1 MSDVAPTGEQHAME
15 PELEQSPFLN
25 IDLPQFEGP
34 LDLLLHLIQKHELDV
49 LDIPISFVTSKYL
62 EMIELM
68 RLLDLDVAAEYLL
81 MAATLAHIKSRM
93 LLPTAPP
100 EESESIED
108 AEAQEDPRAEL
119 VRRLLEYQ
127 KYKAAAEE
135 LASRGVVG
143 RDVFARSAPIEVD
156 ALGEA
161 PLAELPVIALLEAF
175 DKLLKK
181 RKLTISHEVTAER
194 VSISER
200 INEIVDRLRERRSAR
215 FDELFEQDQS
225 TLDLVVTFLAILEM
239 TRLRMTR
246 LYQSAHGE
254 PLHVTLVLLDVAMK
268 ISEDDYT

>member
-1 MSDVAPTGEQHAME
+1 MDS
-15 PELEQSPFLN
+15 ELDPSPFLS

-34 LDLLLHLIQKHELDV
+34 LDLLLHLIQKHEIDV
-49 LDIPISFVTSKYL
+49 LDIPISFVTAKYL

-68 RLLDLDVAAEYLL
+68 RLLDLDIAAEYLL

-93 LLPTAPP
+93 LLPSPP
-100 EESESIED
+100 AEESEASADGDEG
-108 AEAQEDPRAEL
+108 EDPRAEL

-143 RDVFARSAPIEVD
+143 RDVFPRGAEIEVD
-156 ALGEA
+156 ELGEA

-194 VSISER
+194 VSIAER
-200 INEIVDRLRERRSAR
+200 INEIVDRLRERRTAR
-215 FDELFEQDQS
+215 FDELFDDAQT
-225 TLDLVVTFLAILEM
+225 TLDLVVTFLALLEM

-246 LYQSAHGE
+246 LYQSGHEE

-268 ISEDDYT
+268 ISEEDYA

>member
-1 MSDVAPTGEQHAME
+1 MD
-15 PELEQSPFLN
+15 PELDPSPFLS

-34 LDLLLHLIQKHELDV
+34 LDLLLHLIQKHEIDV
-49 LDIPISFVTSKYL
+49 LDIPISFVTTKYL

-68 RLLDLDVAAEYLL
+68 RLLDLDIAAEYLL

-93 LLPTAPP
+93 LLPSPP
-100 EESESIED
+100 ADEGEAS
-108 AEAQEDPRAEL
+108 AEGDEGEDPRAEL

-143 RDVFARSAPIEVD
+143 RDVFPRGAEVQVD
-156 ALGEA
+156 ELGEA

-194 VSISER
+194 VSIAER
-200 INEIVDRLRERRSAR
+200 INEIVDRLRERRTAR
-215 FDELFEQDQS
+215 FDELFDDAQT
-225 TLDLVVTFLAILEM
+225 TLDLVVTFLALLEM

-246 LYQSAHGE
+246 LYQSGHEE

-268 ISEDDYT
+268 ISEEDYA